1 MYEKMVLS
9 CFFSMLQFDEAS
21 VLAERMKQGNRTR
34 KVEYRERES
43 NGKGGMKLR
52 ARKKGCERLNGRNRF
67 DLNSLCFHS
76 FVLSL
81 DFFHCFLFSVSIPD
95 QRVESK
101 KKGEQVIDQM

>member
-1 MYEKMVLS
+1 
-9 CFFSMLQFDEAS
+9 
-21 VLAERMKQGNRTR
+21 
-34 KVEYRERES
+34 
-43 NGKGGMKLR
+43 MKLR

-76 FVLSL
+76 FVLSP

-101 KKGEQVIDQM
+101 KKDEQVMDQMRNNRLKRERERYQEVERRMR